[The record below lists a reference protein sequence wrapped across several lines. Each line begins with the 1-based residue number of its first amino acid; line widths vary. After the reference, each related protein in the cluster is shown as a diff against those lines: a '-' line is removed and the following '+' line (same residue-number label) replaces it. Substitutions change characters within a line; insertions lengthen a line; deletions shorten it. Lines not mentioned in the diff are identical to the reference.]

1 MGRNVRQL
9 LTAKDLC
16 EIISAC
22 ASAKVST
29 FEMHDL
35 RIVFGSK
42 EIESENSSNQTENL
56 VVEDG
61 REPATERKESL
72 SQLEDEV
79 HETLLT
85 DPVAFEE
92 AMTSQE
98 FLDEKD
104 QVGSR
109 PS

>member
-1 MGRNVRQL
+1 
-9 LTAKDLC
+9 LTAKEIC

-22 ASAKVST
+22 ASANVSEIT
-29 FEMHDL
+29 MHDM

-42 EIESENSSNQTENL
+42 AIASENSSNQTENL
-56 VVEDG
+56 VVEDA
-61 REPATERKESL
+61 REPAVERKESL
-72 SQLEDEV
+72 AQLEEEID
-79 HETLLT
+79 ETLLT

-104 QVGSR
+104 QVGSG
-109 PS
+109 PT